1 MARDGNPDVLSELAS
16 TLNEIGPAIVPVGF
30 HELLESI
37 TETARSLFGAAACSL
52 ALVDERGEHLTF
64 EVASGAG
71 AEDVIGLRVE
81 VGKGIAGFVAASG
94 QPIAI
99 ADVSKD
105 TRFEAQVA
113 ADTGYVP
120 RSIVAMPLETDRGV
134 VGVIEV
140 LDASRDDRDTSGDM
154 EMLATFARQAALAI
168 EGARVFRELGTSLL
182 EAAASASS
190 ETLAEA
196 LRERARN
203 ATGDTGRL
211 SALTAEMHDLIA
223 MGPRE
228 TEAVI
233 GVLQVFA
240 QYTKRRGRRA

>member
-1 MARDGNPDVLSELAS
+1 MARDDRDVLAELAA

-37 TETARSLFGAAACSL
+37 TETARSLFSAAACSL
-52 ALVDERGEHLTF
+52 ALVDDEGEHLTF
-64 EVASGAG
+64 EVASGTG
-71 AEDVIGLRVE
+71 SAEVIGVRVE
-81 VGKGIAGFVAASG
+81 VGKGIAGWVAASG

-99 ADVSKD
+99 ADVAKD
-105 TRFEAQVA
+105 QRFHAQVA

-140 LDASRDDRDTSGDM
+140 LDASRDDRDTSRDM

-168 EGARVFRELGTSLL
+168 ESARVFRELGTSVLR
-182 EAAASASS
+182 AAAGASP
-190 ETLAEA
+190 ETLADA
-196 LRERARN
+196 LRDRAEA
-203 ATGDTGRL
+203 ATGDSGRL
-211 SALTAEMHDLIA
+211 TALTAELHDIITL
-223 MGPRE
+223 GPRE
-228 TEAVI
+228 LEAAV

-240 QYTKRRGRRA
+240 QYTKRRGRRG